1 MLWIEDVYVE
11 ILDES
16 WYINVKIIRYFILV
30 KIKKNYCI
38 KICFCKLNFVVIV
51 FENFGFVC
59 V

>member
-38 KICFCKLNFVVIV
+38 KFV
-51 FENFGFVC
+51 FVS
-59 V
+59 